1 VARPALYPNV
11 WSGVNTLSETQ
22 TAQIE
27 GELTHIVYTSEE
39 TGFTVARILPPG
51 QARPVTVV
59 GSLHAVNEG
68 ETLQLTGQW
77 VQHKRF
83 GRQFQVQ
90 AYSVFRPTTRE
101 SIERYLAS
109 GLVPGVGPAMAK
121 RLVERFGD
129 ETLEII
135 EKEPARLHEVA
146 GFGPR
151 RVARIRAVWKAQAE
165 IRQIML
171 FLQQFG
177 VSISLATKIYNEYGD
192 RAIPVLKENP
202 YRLAHELVGVGF
214 KTADRIARA
223 MGIEPDSD
231 KRAEAGILFV
241 LQEAVLEGH
250 TFLPYEPLLQRVR
263 ALLEIEDDEVPR
275 RSLANLFERK
285 HVILEDLNDDMESFE
300 ANRKAVYLPA
310 FFAAE
315 QGAASLLAAFVNQ
328 PPPAPLFDS
337 ARAVETAQSAMEMT
351 FDPEQRHA
359 VDRALK
365 ERCLII
371 TGGPGTGKT
380 TLVRIL
386 VGLCRELRSTCLL
399 AAPTGRAA
407 KRLQEVTGE
416 PARTIHR
423 LLEYSFQ
430 KGGFVRNEKN
440 PLEADLLIVDETS
453 MIDVVLFYHLLK
465 ALPPRGALILIGDAD
480 QLPSVGPGRV
490 LTDLI
495 DCGRIGVVRLSR
507 IYRQA
512 QESLIITNAHRI
524 LEGEAPLEGEKSR
537 TGENDDPLQDFYFIE
552 EQDPEQAAE
561 RIVSLC
567 AERIPQRFGLHPL
580 DDIQV
585 ITPMHRGAAGAE
597 NLNALLQERLNPS
610 GASLHRGGTVYR
622 ENDKVMQTRN
632 NYEKEVF
639 NGDIGRIRSV
649 NEEDNE
655 LVVVYDEQA
664 VQYEAADLDELAP
677 AYAITVHKS
686 QGNEYPAV
694 ILPLLTQHYM
704 LLQRNLLY
712 TALTRGKKLV
722 VVVGSRKALH
732 MAIQNT
738 KTRERFTRLRER
750 LRQGI
755 PA

>member
-1 VARPALYPNV
+1 M
-11 WSGVNTLSETQ
+11 NTLTESH
-22 TAQIE
+22 AVQIE
-27 GELTHIVYTSEE
+27 GELTHIVYTSED
-39 TGFTVARILPPG
+39 TGFTVARIQPAG

-59 GSLHAVNEG
+59 GKLHSVNEG

-83 GRQFQVQ
+83 GRQFQV
-90 AYSVFRPTTRE
+90 ATYSVFRPTTRE

-109 GLVPGVGPAMAK
+109 GLIPGVGPAMAK

-129 ETLEII
+129 ETLNVI
-135 EKEPARLHEVA
+135 ENEPARLHEVP

-151 RVARIRAVWKAQAE
+151 RVARIRSVWKAQTE

-171 FLQQFG
+171 FLQPFG
-177 VSISLATKIYNEYGD
+177 VSLSLATKIHNEYGN
-192 RAIPVLKENP
+192 RAIPVVKENP
-202 YRLAHELVGVGF
+202 YRLACEVAGVGF
-214 KTADRIARA
+214 KTADRIAQA
-223 MGIEPDSD
+223 MGIEPDSEA
-231 KRAEAGILFV
+231 RAEAGILFI
-241 LQEAVLEGH
+241 LQEAVAEGH
-250 TFLPYEPLLQRVR
+250 TFLPYEPLLHRAR
-263 ALLEIEDDEVPR
+263 ALLEVEDEEVSR
-275 RSLANLFERK
+275 KALANLFARK
-285 HVILEDLNDDMESFE
+285 QVLLEDANDDMESFE

-310 FFAAE
+310 FHAAE
-315 QGAASLLAAFVNQ
+315 QGAASVLAAFVNQ
-328 PPPAPLFDS
+328 PPPTPLADPD
-337 ARAVETAQSAMEMT
+337 RALEKAQAAMGMT
-351 FDPEQRHA
+351 FDPEQRRA
-359 VDRALK
+359 VERAMK

-386 VGLCRELRSTCLL
+386 VGLCRELRATCLL

-407 KRLQEVTGE
+407 KRLQDVTGQ

-440 PLEADLLIVDETS
+440 PLEADLLIVDEAS
-453 MIDVVLFYHLLK
+453 MIDVVLFYHLAK
-465 ALPPRGALILIGDAD
+465 ALPLRGALVLIGDVD

-495 DCGRIGVVRLSR
+495 DCGRISTVRLSR

-512 QESLIITNAHRI
+512 EESLIITNAHRI
-524 LEGEAPLEGEKSR
+524 LEGEPPVEGGQSGA
-537 TGENDDPLQDFYFIE
+537 GENGEPLRDFYFIE
-552 EQDPEQAAE
+552 EPEPEQAAE
-561 RIVSLC
+561 RVLALC
-567 AERIPQRFGLHPL
+567 AERIPQRFGFHPV

-597 NLNALLQERLNPS
+597 NLNALLQERLNPR
-610 GASLHRGGTVYR
+610 GASLQRGGTLYR

-649 NEEDNE
+649 NDEDNE

-664 VQYEAADLDELAP
+664 VQYEAADLEELAP

-694 ILPLLTQHYM
+694 VLPLLTQHYM

-712 TALTRGKKLV
+712 TAITRGKKLV

-732 MAIQNT
+732 MAIRNT
-738 KTRERFTRLRER
+738 QTRQRFTRLRER